1 MAKFRSEAYGQL
13 QKLIQHRKFLLINN
27 YSMNDLTMI
36 KVECLQEKLLRINSD
51 HSMAK
56 FITDHAGMIRMLPP
70 AHHIKT
76 NQEVNELI
84 ETAENYLIPVIS

>member
-1 MAKFRSEAYGQL
+1 MSQTYRSISFGKL
-13 QKLIQHRKFLLINN
+13 QKLIQQRKFLLVKNF
-27 YSMNDLTMI
+27 SMNELTLY

-56 FITDHAGMIRMLPP
+56 FITDHAGLIRMLPP

-84 ETAENYLIPVIS
+84 ETAETLLIPVI